1 MLFSLKPRQNTIL
14 DLNMRRLQ
22 VSSPDRDDDTVEEES
37 TVHFGFRDSK
47 SVKSDTSANTST
59 ELQSSDVNDNDQV
72 EKSSSND

>member
-1 MLFSLKPRQNTIL
+1 MLFRLKPRENTIL

-22 VSSPDRDDDTVEEES
+22 VSSPKRDDDTVEEES
-37 TVHFGFRDSK
+37 TVHFSFRDSK

-59 ELQSSDVNDNDQV
+59 ELQASDVNDSNQF